1 MDGWEGRYMKGWVMD
16 GCIRYDLCIM
26 CVKLSHPRVLIHTT
40 HRWAQS
46 DWQLLFRTILTCMF
60 GSNYTPGTLWH
71 CEVTSWSSLIWWGE
85 QSMFL
90 SSLWCKGYCC
100 IEYVGVCSE
109 SVHTVAH
116 ITASPPPHLLSVSL
130 LYQWAEGPL
139 LFATALLRYVRI
151 N

>member
-1 MDGWEGRYMKGWVMD
+1 MKGWVID
-16 GCIRYDLCIM
+16 GCIRYDVCIM
-26 CVKLSHPRVLIHTT
+26 CVKLSHPRILIHTT

-46 DWQLLFRTILTCMF
+46 DWQLLFRAILTCVF

-71 CEVTSWSSLIWWGE
+71 CEVTSWSSLMWWGE

-90 SSLWCKGYCC
+90 SSLWCKGYIC

-116 ITASPPPHLLSVSL
+116 ITASPPHTHT
-130 LYQWAEGPL
+130 LYPCLCCISG
-139 LFATALLRYVRI
+139 LRVHCCLQHPCCVTLELI
-151 N
+151 SIKE